1 MALDSI
7 SITIITFPFV
17 VPYFIQSQFVLRKNH
32 AQIHAQIQSIPGLG
46 RRPSVQL
53 ETDRPGVEAS

>member
-17 VPYFIQSQFVLRKNH
+17 VPYFMQSQFVLRKN
-32 AQIHAQIQSIPGLG
+32 HAQIQSIPGLG

-53 ETDRPGVEAS
+53 ETDRPGVEATCK